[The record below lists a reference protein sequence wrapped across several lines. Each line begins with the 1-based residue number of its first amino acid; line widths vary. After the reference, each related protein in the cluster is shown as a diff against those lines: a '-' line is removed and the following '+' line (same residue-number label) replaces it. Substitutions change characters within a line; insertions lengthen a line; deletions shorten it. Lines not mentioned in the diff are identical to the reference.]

1 MEILKEAL
9 ALRDYTVGIRRRL
22 HENPEL
28 SGVEFNTVK
37 LICDREKAVFRSVEL
52 AYSLDRPAL
61 VCLLA
66 KGDETRQHEGDEFVP
81 CRTDGDIFSDAVR
94 LYHKPMPEED

>member
-37 LICDREKAVFRSVEL
+37 LICDELDKTGVEYVNIKDGGVL
-52 AYSLDRPAL
+52 AHIDGPVPGKTVLLRADCDAL
-61 VCLLA
+61 PIQELPCNA
-66 KGDETRQHEGDEFVP
+66 KKPKVWTR
-81 CRTDGDIFSDAVR
+81 A
-94 LYHKPMPEED
+94 LN